1 MMYFFETYWK
11 KRISDKKSWN
21 EQLIVAASNSPLQIK
36 FKFGG
41 GGVMDVNIILEGG
54 YACVNH
60 LRTGGG
66 KKSGIFANII

>member
-1 MMYFFETYWK
+1 MATKCWYETLN
-11 KRISDKKSWN
+11 SFQFTN
-21 EQLIVAASNSPLQIK
+21 EMENW
-36 FKFGG
+36 